1 MKMTKNEAFIYMK
14 DFATL
19 NFYRLLKFTIFMMI
33 VLIIFSMAV
42 GFSLTLYS
50 GIYIYIIPICE

>member
-33 VLIIFSMAV
+33 VLIIFSMAL